1 MSLPTRLWSRRWLRV
16 LTWILITLVTLWVLL
31 AVVLKWT
38 GQRRWQRL
46 TQELESK
53 NETLDFVKLQPPPV
67 PNDQNLAAIDAL
79 NGIRLGPGDTPE
91 AKAAETKRKRIED
104 AESLFRS
111 AASQATQTIVPRG
124 DPLGKALPPSIP
136 DIIGQLEVSKLQL
149 TKESDAAALR
159 QAIEKH
165 APFITEITQAALTR
179 TEVDYLPRWDQTP
192 LPQPLFALP
201 IPYCTTTNALG
212 RLLQLH
218 GIACAES
225 GDPEAATA
233 DVVTLLRLAEG
244 HLKEPLLICHLVGM
258 VLHQNAA
265 SLTWLLLQKRAL
277 SDTQL
282 RSLQTAFSRLEMPAS
297 LLQAMRGEMAFGA
310 DMAAHLE
317 KNAAAYAMLKNMTEN
332 FRQSPFEAVFVKM
345 IPSGFFTHAKVSLV
359 QAEWDHLVH
368 PLQHQSFK
376 TALQSPGQ
384 AEDWLKSI
392 SLLKRPDLLLAKM
405 ALPAVSQV
413 KLSSALAE
421 NTRRQALLA
430 CALERHFIQHGIYPA
445 SLDALEPVTLAG
457 ATKTAFDESPM
468 HYLASTDGRYRLWHN
483 GPDGK
488 DDGGAVAKEK
498 KSPGS
503 SPSPRDPQ
511 YLGDWTWRYEPLKE

>member
-1 MSLPTRLWSRRWLRV
+1 MPSLLTRLWSRRWLRV

-46 TQELESK
+46 TQELEAK
-53 NETLDFVKLQPPPV
+53 HETLDFVKLQPPPV

-79 NGIRLGPGDTPE
+79 SGIRLGPGDTPE
-91 AKAAETKRKRIED
+91 AKAAEAKRKRIEE

-111 AASQATQTIVPRG
+111 PASQATQTIVPRG
-124 DPLGKALPPSIP
+124 EPLTKALPPSIP
-136 DIIGQLEVSKLQL
+136 DIIGQLDVSKLQL
-149 TKESDAAALR
+149 TKQSDAAALR

-165 APFITEITQAALTR
+165 APFITEITHAALTR

-192 LPQPLFALP
+192 LPEPLFALP
-201 IPYCTTTNALG
+201 IPYCSTTNALG

-317 KNAAAYAMLKNMTEN
+317 KDITAYTLL
-332 FRQSPFEAVFVKM
+332 QSVTAGSQSNSPAPFLVRL

-368 PLQHQSFK
+368 PLQEDALK
-376 TALQSPGQ
+376 TALTSASQG
-384 AEDWLKSI
+384 ENWLKSI
-392 SLLKRPDLLLAKM
+392 SLFKRPDFLLAHM
-405 ALPAVSQV
+405 ALPAVTTI
-413 KLSSALAE
+413 KLSSALTE
-421 NTRRQALLA
+421 NTRRQVLLA
-430 CALERHFIQHGIYPA
+430 CALERHFLQHGSYPA

-457 ATKTAFDESPM
+457 ATRTAFDETPM
-468 HYLASTDGRYRLWHN
+468 HYLTSTDGRYRLWHN
-483 GPDGK
+483 GPDAK
-488 DDGGAVAKEK
+488 DDGGSFTT
-498 KSPGS
+498 SPDG
-503 SPSPRDPQ
+503 PAPRDPQ
-511 YLGDWTWRYEPLKE
+511 YLGDWTWRYEPMKP